1 MRAYPTMPET
11 KRIADQLQRAFTGPA
26 WHGPSLMEAL
36 SDVTAA
42 QAFAQPIPNAHSIW
56 QLVLH
61 IAAWMDAVRERI
73 EDGPVREPADGDWPE
88 INDAS
93 EAGWQST
100 LTLLAQRQQAL
111 LNVIANLTDEQ
122 LKKRLGDAH
131 DPPSAS
137 GYSAYYNLHGAIQH
151 NLYHA
156 GQIVL
161 LKKLLQEN
169 Q

>member
-1 MRAYPTMPET
+1 MPET
-11 KRIADQLQRAFTGPA
+11 KRIADQLKRTYEGPA
-26 WHGPSLMEAL
+26 WHGPSLLEAL

-42 QAFAQPIPNAHSIW
+42 QALARPIPNVHSIW

-73 EDGPVREPADGDWPE
+73 ANGPVAIPADGDWPD
-88 INDAS
+88 ITDTS

-100 LTLLAQRQQAL
+100 MELLAQKQQAL
-111 LNVIANLTDEQ
+111 LDAMTDLSDEQ
-122 LKKRLGDAH
+122 LKQQLGTEH

-137 GYSAYYNLHGAIQH
+137 GYSAYYNLHGVLQH
-151 NLYHA
+151 NLYHT

-161 LKKLLQEN
+161 LKKLLEKT
-169 Q
+169 